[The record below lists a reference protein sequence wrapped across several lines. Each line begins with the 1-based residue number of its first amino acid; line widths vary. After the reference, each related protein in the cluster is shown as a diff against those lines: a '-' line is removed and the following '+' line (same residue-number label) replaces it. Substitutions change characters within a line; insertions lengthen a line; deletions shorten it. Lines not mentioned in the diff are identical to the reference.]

1 MMDLF
6 RHIGAAVA
14 ALFLL
19 FGLTSHARAEE
30 RVEVR
35 PYLELDQVVVA
46 DLKGGSNDVLTYSS
60 AAAGVDGSIRTRNAE
75 AQVNVRYEHQ
85 FSWNDDLADQ
95 DVISGLAKGRV
106 SRSEEHTSEL
116 QSLMRTSYAVLCL
129 KK

>member
-1 MMDLF
+1 MDFF
-6 RHIGAAVA
+6 RHIGAAVS

-19 FGLTSHARAEE
+19 FGLTSHARAEK

-46 DLKGGSNDVLTYSS
+46 DLKVGSNDVLTYSS

-85 FSWNDDLADQ
+85 FSWYAGLADQ
-95 DVISGLAKGRV
+95 DLISGLATGLV
-106 SRSEEHTSEL
+106 GLALNEL
-116 QSLMRTSYAVLCL
+116 AHV
-129 KK
+129 

>member
-1 MMDLF
+1 MMYLF

-19 FGLTSHARAEE
+19 FGLTSHARAEK

-75 AQVNVRYEHQ
+75 A
-85 FSWNDDLADQ
+85 
-95 DVISGLAKGRV
+95 
-106 SRSEEHTSEL
+106 RSEEHTSEL
-116 QSLMRTSYAVLCL
+116 QSIMRISYAVFCL
-129 KK
+129 KKTTKYIDNYSNQHAHTQHARS